1 LASISLIELAS
12 AGVLI
17 WRLRVELRHGQQ
29 VSEQAEQRARRIGG
43 ALLFAL
49 AAYIVVGAGWSL
61 WTQHG
66 EEFSWP
72 GLIVAVLALPVMYVL
87 ARRKLG
93 LAEKLGSRALRA
105 DAVESLTCGWLS
117 AVVVVG
123 LLADLALG
131 FWWVDAVTALAIVW
145 FVAKEAREAW
155 AGDACCD

>member
-1 LASISLIELAS
+1 VAPA

-17 WRLRVELRHGQQ
+17 WRLRVELRHGRQ
-29 VSEQAEQRARRIGG
+29 VSERAEQRASRIGG

-61 WTQHG
+61 WTGHG

-72 GLIVAVLALPVMYVL
+72 GLIIAALALPVMYAL
-87 ARRKLG
+87 ARRKLA
-93 LAEKLGSRALRA
+93 LAATLGSRALRA

-123 LLADLALG
+123 LLANLALG
-131 FWWVDAVTALAIVW
+131 LWWVDAVTALAIVW
-145 FVAKEAREAW
+145 FVVKEAREAW
-155 AGDACCD
+155 TGDACCDD